1 MKKTYRLLDFFL
13 KFALLASILLL
24 AANVWAQTEQQS
36 EVKEGEV
43 HRLDVIE
50 VTATKRVLSVQDV
63 PFPVNVQSEEDIQR
77 LNTSSLE
84 DLSRS
89 VPGLVIQNLGP
100 GQSQVSIRGVSAG
113 QIVRDQPGVKE
124 QVGIYLDETPLSLS
138 LFTPDLDLF
147 DLNRVETLRGPQ
159 GTLFGSG
166 SIGGTIRL
174 ITNQPQLNVTET
186 KGEIDFNTIQDGGLG
201 GHLKAAVNAPLG
213 DKAALRLVTYGTRY
227 GGFVDA
233 LREEGWDEDVNT
245 GNRYG
250 GRFALLLQPTD
261 KLSITP
267 RIVYQNIRS
276 DGFNRQEVYN
286 LFANPYNTTRPPIQL
301 GDWEQFLRLGEVF
314 EDGTMV
320 MDAVVNYHLDA
331 VDVTYAVGYARRDIL
346 VSRDASALTHSVSI
360 DLGVSDAAVF
370 LPSNLRHHRVG
381 ADDPR
386 IPFELQQRQCAAV
399 GGRHI
404 LLGYGA

>member
-1 MKKTYRLLDFFL
+1 MKKTCRLLDFFL
-13 KFALLASILLL
+13 KFVLLASILLL

-276 DGFNRQEVYN
+276 DGSNRQEV
-286 LFANPYNTTRPPIQL
+286 
-301 GDWEQFLRLGEVF
+301 
-314 EDGTMV
+314 
-320 MDAVVNYHLDA
+320 
-331 VDVTYAVGYARRDIL
+331 
-346 VSRDASALTHSVSI
+346 
-360 DLGVSDAAVF
+360 
-370 LPSNLRHHRVG
+370 
-381 ADDPR
+381 
-386 IPFELQQRQCAAV
+386 
-399 GGRHI
+399 
-404 LLGYGA
+404 